1 MKTLFESFTNCELSE
16 SELSLIPG
24 GKCPC
29 PEDPEDPENP
39 GGTTTSGNPSGDTS
53 TQTVV
58 YYYYYY

>member
-16 SELSLIPG
+16 SELSLVSG

-39 GGTTTSGNPSGDTS
+39 GGGDSSGDTGG
-53 TQTVV
+53 QTVV